1 MQQKSRSVARGW
13 KAWAAMA
20 AVGAVVVVGCSQ
32 GAEGD
37 LNAII
42 EDRGLSVEQAE
53 GALLTYVPPGE
64 YDPYIMVSSGGHSG
78 SVHLVGLPSMRMLK
92 TIPVFTPESWSG
104 YGQGSDLSELV
115 LAEGSSDKQAAT
127 LAWGDTHHPAISETA
142 GEYDGR
148 WVYIQDR
155 ANGRLGFIELKDFKT
170 KQIIDIPN
178 AQTTHGGAFV
188 TPNSEYIHVSA
199 MTPIPWTDNDYA
211 PLDEYAEKYR
221 GVSSFLAID
230 PDNGRI
236 ELDRSFQLELP
247 PYTHDLSDAGKLG
260 SEGLVFI
267 GSYNTEM
274 AIGGISEGGVPLEV
288 GASANDFDFLHV
300 IDWKLAEQVVADGQ
314 FIERNGMRVI
324 PLQTVIDEG
333 LLHLIREP
341 RSPHGADVD
350 PTGNYV
356 VVAGKL
362 DPQVSVYDI
371 DEIRTAIA
379 DENYEGT
386 DTFGIPILDFDAVLA
401 GQVEVGLGPLHTQF
415 DGKGNG
421 MVSLF
426 LDSAVAKFSLGEKA
440 GIAAE
445 DAFKLIDKVNVN
457 YNIGHLAATE
467 GDTVAADGKYVVAL
481 NKWSID
487 RFPVLGT
494 LKPQNFQL
502 IENDTESMR
511 VIYDMPVGFGEPHY
525 AQIMRADRLTSAI
538 ETYEPGTEP
547 LTMGP
552 SDVAVISGD
561 ERIDTSTPGEVHVYM
576 SATRS
581 HFTPDIIRVK
591 QGDEVFFHVTNI
603 ETIPDATHGFAIP
616 GYNVQ
621 ASLDAGEVVSVSIS
635 ADKPGSYAFYCTEF
649 CSALHLEMQG
659 WLLVEPSADVA
670 VAEPVDVAV
679 AEPAEEPTAEPAEE
693 PTEAPVVEPT
703 EAPAEEPT
711 EAPVVE
717 PTQAPVVEP
726 TAEATAEVTAEPIE
740 PVVVPDGGTAEIIG
754 NGFRYDPPALSISS
768 AGSATIR
775 LVNRDVVE
783 HDYTIGEL
791 DIQIEAPVGGS
802 GEATLSGIA
811 PGTYRVYC
819 TIPGHEAAGMVGSLV
834 VSA

>member
-1 MQQKSRSVARGW
+1 VHQQSKSVVRRW
-13 KAWAAMA
+13 KALA
-20 AVGAVVVVGCSQ
+20 AVGAVAAIVVVGCDQ

-104 YGQGSDLSELV
+104 YGQGSDLSETV
-115 LAEGSSDKQAAT
+115 LAEGSSDKQARD
-127 LAWGDTHHPAISETA
+127 LAWGDTHHPAISETG

-155 ANGRLGFIELKDFKT
+155 ANGRLGFVELKDFKT

-199 MTPIPWTDNDYA
+199 MTPVPWTDNDYA

-274 AIGGISEGGVPLEV
+274 ATGGISEGGVPIET

-300 IDWKLAEQVVADGQ
+300 VDWKLAEQVVADGQ
-314 FIERNGMRVI
+314 FVERNGMRVI

-371 DEIRTAIA
+371 EEIRKAIA
-379 DENYEGT
+379 DENYEGS
-386 DTFGIPILDFDAVLA
+386 DAFGVPILNFDAVLA

-415 DGKGNG
+415 DGNGNG

-426 LDSAVAKFSLGEKA
+426 LDSAVAKFTLGEKA
-440 GIAAE
+440 GVAAE
-445 DAFKLIDKVNVN
+445 DAFKLIDKVNVH

-487 RFPVLGT
+487 RFPVIGT

-502 IENDTESMR
+502 IENDTDAMR

-525 AQIMRADRLTSAI
+525 AQIMRTDRLTNAI
-538 ETYEPGTEP
+538 ETYDPGTEP
-547 LTMGP
+547 LTMAP
-552 SDVAVISGD
+552 SDVAVISGE
-561 ERIDTSTPGEVHVYM
+561 ERIDTSTNGEVHVYM

-591 QGDEVFFHVTNI
+591 QGDKVFFHVTNI
-603 ETIPDATHGFAIP
+603 ETIPDATHGFAVP

-621 ASLDAGEVVSVSIS
+621 ASLDPGEVVTIEID
-635 ADKPGSYAFYCTEF
+635 ANKTGSYAFYCTEF

-659 WLLVEPSADVA
+659 WLLVEPSADEA
-670 VAEPVDVAV
+670 TADEATAD
-679 AEPAEEPTAEPAEE
+679 EPAEEPAEE
-693 PTEAPVVEPT
+693 PTEEPAVEPS
-703 EAPAEEPT
+703 
-711 EAPVVE
+711 
-717 PTQAPVVEP
+717 
-726 TAEATAEVTAEPIE
+726 AEATAEVTAEPVE
-740 PVVVPDGGTAEIIG
+740 PVVVPEGGTVKVLG
-754 NGFRYDPPALSISS
+754 NHFRYDPPALSISS
-768 AGSATIR
+768 AGSTTIS
-775 LVNRDVVE
+775 LVNGDVVE
-783 HDYTIGEL
+783 HDLTIDEL
-791 DIQIEAPVGGS
+791 DFQIAVAIGQTSEGTLTDTEA
-802 GEATLSGIA
+802 
-811 PGTYRVYC
+811 GTYEFYC
-819 TIPGHEAAGMVGSLV
+819 TIPGHKEAGMVGTLV
-834 VSA
+834 VEA